1 MRRGYWTFFFA
12 LSAISVRSL
21 LSSQK
26 SNELTKNDK
35 DLLFQL
41 EGARREKKEVQFEM
55 EKVTR
60 GLREA
65 TERIQ
70 LLDRENVS
78 LKEDGKD
85 LQRQIES
92 GCKALQEA
100 ERDLRRAEGD
110 KNELTLALDE
120 AEAALE
126 QVHS

>member
-1 MRRGYWTFFFA
+1 
-12 LSAISVRSL
+12 
-21 LSSQK
+21 
-26 SNELTKNDK
+26 
-35 DLLFQL
+35 
-41 EGARREKKEVQFEM
+41 M

-65 TERIQ
+65 MERFQ
-70 LLDRENVS
+70 LLNRENVS
-78 LKEDGKD
+78 LKEDSKD

>member
-1 MRRGYWTFFFA
+1 
-12 LSAISVRSL
+12 
-21 LSSQK
+21 
-26 SNELTKNDK
+26 
-35 DLLFQL
+35 
-41 EGARREKKEVQFEM
+41 M

-65 TERIQ
+65 MERIQ
-70 LLDRENVS
+70 LLDREIVS
-78 LKEDGKD
+78 LKEDAKD

-126 QVHS
+126 QVYILNIVKILLNCEYS

>member
-1 MRRGYWTFFFA
+1 M
-12 LSAISVRSL
+12 
-21 LSSQK
+21 
-26 SNELTKNDK
+26 
-35 DLLFQL
+35 

-78 LKEDGKD
+78 LKEEGKD

-126 QVHS
+126 QVHF